1 MNIYKQ
7 KLSVTDQVKRLEDK
21 GISFNV
27 FCKER
32 AEDYLKSNNY
42 YYKLTSF
49 RKNFRKHPD
58 GVNKGKYVN
67 LDFAYLCCRES
78 KDLTLYI
85 KHIIDIF
92 LI

>member
-7 KLSVTDQVKRLEDK
+7 KLSVTYQVKRLEDK

-32 AEDYLKSNNY
+32 AEDYLTSNN

-49 RKNFRKHPD
+49 RKNFR
-58 GVNKGKYVN
+58 NI
-67 LDFAYLCCRES
+67 LME
-78 KDLTLYI
+78 
-85 KHIIDIF
+85 
-92 LI
+92 

>member
-7 KLSVTDQVKRLEDK
+7 KLSVADQVKRLEDK

-32 AEDYLKSNNY
+32 AEDYLTSNNY

-49 RKNFRKHPD
+49 RKNI
-58 GVNKGKYVN
+58 
-67 LDFAYLCCRES
+67 LME
-78 KDLTLYI
+78 
-85 KHIIDIF
+85 
-92 LI
+92 